1 MTKHTVLYNNN
12 PLLLH
17 QNYNNFNFV
26 RLLQQAIS
34 LYIDK
39 YPFVAQFDAQK
50 LINQYN
56 TFI

>member
-39 YPFVAQFDAQK
+39 YPFVAQFDA
-50 LINQYN
+50 
-56 TFI
+56 